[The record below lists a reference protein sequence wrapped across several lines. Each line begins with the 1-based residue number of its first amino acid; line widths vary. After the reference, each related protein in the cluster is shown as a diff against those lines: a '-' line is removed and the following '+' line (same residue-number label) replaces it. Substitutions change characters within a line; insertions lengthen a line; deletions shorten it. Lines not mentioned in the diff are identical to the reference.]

1 VGDVPELDRRP
12 RGTGILVAPQ
22 TPGITAKAL
31 THATAKWDW
40 LAGEAGPGTHVL
52 RLSYGRREDAGG
64 SPDVVLDDESLL
76 SAALADASQLLTVP
90 VSRAD
95 VVDWDVVRWA
105 GALPFAAVG
114 HKQRVAHVREV
125 CAAAEGLT
133 VVGGW
138 LAGNGLAAVV
148 SDTRKQL
155 SEAIKRGP
163 AIV

>member
-1 VGDVPELDRRP
+1 
-12 RGTGILVAPQ
+12 
-22 TPGITAKAL
+22 
-31 THATAKWDW
+31 
-40 LAGEAGPGTHVL
+40 
-52 RLSYGRREDAGG
+52 
-64 SPDVVLDDESLL
+64 
-76 SAALADASQLLTVP
+76 LLTVP

-148 SDTRKQL
+148 ADTRKQL
-155 SEAIKRGP
+155 GQAVKDGP
-163 AIV
+163 AFP